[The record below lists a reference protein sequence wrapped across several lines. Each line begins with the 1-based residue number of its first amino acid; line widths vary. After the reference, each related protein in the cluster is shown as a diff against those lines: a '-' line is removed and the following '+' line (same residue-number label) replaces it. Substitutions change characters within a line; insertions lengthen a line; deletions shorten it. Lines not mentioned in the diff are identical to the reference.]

1 MSRKNNLINIKPCY
15 SNTTAR
21 SFIPQ
26 GSANSSS
33 QQHNLIPK
41 LSTFTIEHTIDK
53 LANLAKTYKFSSAG
67 AQAVWFLTQSPDL
80 TTEVLHNNADV
91 IKHLA
96 FKINQQVDNSKP
108 ISHKQLVMIAETQ
121 FLYHVFSE
129 NGLSNQNWTHILKG
143 LNENIEQSV

>member
-26 GSANSSS
+26 RNANSSS

-41 LSTFTIEHTIDK
+41 LSTFTTEHTIDK
-53 LANLAKTYKFSSAG
+53 LANLAKTYKFSSAI
-67 AQAVWFLTQSPDL
+67 AQAVCFLTQSPDL
-80 TTEVLHNNADV
+80 TTEVLHNNTDV
-91 IKHLA
+91 IKYLT
-96 FKINQQVDNSKP
+96 FKINQQVDNSKS
-108 ISHKQLVMIAETQ
+108 ISCRQLIMIAETQ
-121 FLYHVFSE
+121 FLYHIFSK
-129 NGLSNQNWTHILKG
+129 NGFSNQDWIHILEG